1 MPTRTPLLFQDGAA
15 LGSLSHREQST
26 VSELSNQYESQ
37 LEIWADFVSDDS
49 ASFELESNLF
59 THSHTFVHFSEI
71 PVTRSTHFIGV
82 PNTTLPM
89 AKTLHNVLGCAV
101 GLVSADETPEFRAA
115 AAEVIRGVRF
125 NILVQVS
132 QANVVASAAS
142 WRVQLM

>member
-1 MPTRTPLLFQDGAA
+1 MESSLF
-15 LGSLSHREQST
+15 S
-26 VSELSNQYESQ
+26 
-37 LEIWADFVSDDS
+37 
-49 ASFELESNLF
+49 
-59 THSHTFVHFSEI
+59 HSHTFMHFSEI

-125 NILVQVS
+125 NILVQVGGRGTPVYNS
-132 QANVVASAAS
+132 SRPSLLIRQIKE
-142 WRVQLM
+142 RVSNWLVLFKIS